1 MNMLM
6 LTTPNQNQT
15 VSSMSKIIQS
25 KRVRKRRHLDGEHIN
40 SIYSS
45 NFLKNKSPKIKYKLD
60 IKPNKNKNEKYGTKG
75 YGEV

>member
-15 VSSMSKIIQS
+15 VSSMSKNIQS
-25 KRVRKRRHLDGEHIN
+25 ERVRKRRHLDGDHIN
-40 SIYSS
+40 SIYSL
-45 NFLKNKSPKIKYKLD
+45 NFLKNKSPKIKYK
-60 IKPNKNKNEKYGTKG
+60 IKPNENKNEKYGTKG

>member
-15 VSSMSKIIQS
+15 VSSMSKNIQS
-25 KRVRKRRHLDGEHIN
+25 ERVRKRRHLDGDHIN
-40 SIYSS
+40 IIYSS
-45 NFLKNKSPKIKYKLD
+45 NFLKKNKSPKIKYKLK
-60 IKPNKNKNEKYGTKG
+60 IKPNEKYGTKG

>member
-15 VSSMSKIIQS
+15 VSSMSKNIQS
-25 KRVRKRRHLDGEHIN
+25 ERVRKRRHLDGDHIN

-45 NFLKNKSPKIKYKLD
+45 NFLVKKISKNKIQT
-60 IKPNKNKNEKYGTKG
+60 KNKTK
-75 YGEV
+75 